1 MTHTVGLKPLGQ
13 GAHPSSD
20 CAQESLSRSP
30 GELSLMFLTDKVV
43 LAATVPELPQNLG
56 NRGRNP
62 EMRSQL
68 QILQIPFHLGL
79 FLPEVL
85 VPMHGT

>member
-1 MTHTVGLKPLGQ
+1 
-13 GAHPSSD
+13 
-20 CAQESLSRSP
+20 
-30 GELSLMFLTDKVV
+30 MFLTDKVV

-56 NRGRNP
+56 NRSRNP